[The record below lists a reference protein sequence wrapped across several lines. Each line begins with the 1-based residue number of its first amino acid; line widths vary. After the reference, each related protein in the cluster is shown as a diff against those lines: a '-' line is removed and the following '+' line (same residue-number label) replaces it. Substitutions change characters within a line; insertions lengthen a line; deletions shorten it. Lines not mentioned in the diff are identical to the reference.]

1 MRRAPAVELLDL
13 GHERSFALR
22 RTRAPHGWNF
32 SWHRHPEWELTL
44 ILSGRGV
51 RFIGES
57 VEDFTAGDLCLIPP
71 DLPHT
76 WLSRPAGKP
85 GEAIVLQ
92 MPPALIDG
100 VAALPEGR
108 ALRSLTARGAGGLR
122 VLGAAA
128 VDVSQRLQNLV
139 ASDGLSRYGGLLT
152 VLERLAAA
160 DARPLAGH
168 ALPRSVTAERRL
180 ARSLALIEEH
190 LAGRLSQRRVAAAVG
205 MPPASFSRFFHRATG
220 RTFIEHVG
228 RRRIAAVCRDLL
240 ETDDPVLD
248 IALRHGWQ
256 GLAAFNRR
264 FRAITGC
271 TPTAYRLRAAA
282 TA

>member
-13 GHERSFALR
+13 GTERSFALR

-32 SWHRHPEWELTL
+32 AWHRHPEWELTL
-44 ILSGRGV
+44 ILSGHGV
-51 RFIGES
+51 RFIGEA
-57 VEDFTAGDLCLIPP
+57 VEDFAPGDLCLIPP

-76 WLSRPAGKP
+76 WLSRPAGRP

-92 MPPALIDG
+92 VPQALIAAA
-100 VAALPEGR
+100 AALPEGR
-108 ALRSLTARGAGGLR
+108 RLRALATRATGGLHIS
-122 VLGAAA
+122 GAAA
-128 VDVSQRLQNLV
+128 SEVATRLRELL
-139 ASDGLSRYGGLLT
+139 ASDGLARYGALLA
-152 VLERLAAA
+152 LLGRLATVE
-160 DARPLAGH
+160 ARPIAGP
-168 ALPRSVTAERRL
+168 ALSVSATAERRL
-180 ARSLALIEEH
+180 ARSLAMIEEH

-205 MPPASFSRFFHRATG
+205 MPPASFSRFFRRATG
-220 RTFIEHVG
+220 RTFVEHVG

-240 ETDDPVLD
+240 ETDEPVLA

-282 TA
+282 TT